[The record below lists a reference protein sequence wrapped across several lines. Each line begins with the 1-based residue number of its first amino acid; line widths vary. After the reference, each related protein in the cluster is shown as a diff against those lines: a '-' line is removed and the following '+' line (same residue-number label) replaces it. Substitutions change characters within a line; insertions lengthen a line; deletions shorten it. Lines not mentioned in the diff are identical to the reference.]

1 MPIDVNG
8 YSAQFN
14 QFVQFAEQ
22 AGKSTAKA
30 QVGGTAEGGALEGRT
45 IVAKTRSD
53 SIGNVGRLA
62 DSREINDVARDLFKR
77 TVVDM
82 FDGGGQDPRR
92 RPGRAVFQE
101 RRNGAANHLPRHPL
115 LGIWQRG
122 ASGAA
127 GDRGDQ
133 GASQAFAAR
142 RRGARHVR

>member
-30 QVGGTAEGGALEGRT
+30 QVGGAAEGSALAGRT

-62 DSREINDVARDLFKR
+62 DSREINDVVICVKR
-77 TVVDM
+77 SRTTLESALKD
-82 FDGGGQDPRR
+82 D
-92 RPGRAVFQE
+92 VFS
-101 RRNGAANHLPRHPL
+101 
-115 LGIWQRG
+115 I
-122 ASGAA
+122 
-127 GDRGDQ
+127 D
-133 GASQAFAAR
+133 
-142 RRGARHVR
+142 V